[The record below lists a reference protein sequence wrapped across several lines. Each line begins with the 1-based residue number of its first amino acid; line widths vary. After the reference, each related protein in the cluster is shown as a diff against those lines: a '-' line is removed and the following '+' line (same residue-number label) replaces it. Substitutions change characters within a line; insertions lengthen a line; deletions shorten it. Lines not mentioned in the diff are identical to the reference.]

1 MPRDKYISRA
11 TGCAATI
18 CKSRKGDSAACAN
31 CATQV
36 FGPAFSQKAGRVL
49 RGKAPKSPS
58 AEGETPPMIPKRS
71 GREDQRPG
79 GTLVRGEPYQGVPR
93 RTQSYKKRTNKTAP
107 ARRNAETFQLAGA
120 VLRSGQIRSASCRN
134 FEEIA
139 AAGTSAGGLRA
150 AFPSFWVAPEA
161 QRVGFRFLRKAR
173 RAPPSTCQPF
183 SKGWTENLVC
193 LRCGKFPTGRPNRC
207 RVVKEF
213 WTQTP

>member
-1 MPRDKYISRA
+1 
-11 TGCAATI
+11 
-18 CKSRKGDSAACAN
+18 
-31 CATQV
+31 
-36 FGPAFSQKAGRVL
+36 
-49 RGKAPKSPS
+49 
-58 AEGETPPMIPKRS
+58 MIPKRS

-93 RTQSYKKRTNKTAP
+93 RTQSCKKRTNKTAP

-173 RAPPSTCQPF
+173 RGFAPSIPTSLLKKAGPKTF
-183 SKGWTENLVC
+183 LS
-193 LRCGKFPTGRPNRC
+193 LRKLILIQQAAAPIGRGGSSFPTTSISCFCNADTGRC
-207 RVVKEF
+207 
-213 WTQTP
+213 

>member
-1 MPRDKYISRA
+1 M
-11 TGCAATI
+11 AATQRFI
-18 CKSRKGDSAACAN
+18 TPSSNNSPKHIRNPQRGK
-31 CATQV
+31 TK
-36 FGPAFSQKAGRVL
+36 FSIQPFFKRLVGSL
-49 RGKAPKSPS
+49 GGKAPKSPS

-173 RAPPSTCQPF
+173 KGLCPSTPPAF
-183 SKGWTENLVC
+183 
-193 LRCGKFPTGRPNRC
+193 
-207 RVVKEF
+207 
-213 WTQTP
+213 

>member
-1 MPRDKYISRA
+1 MEGAKPLPRPPQRA
-11 TGCAATI
+11 
-18 CKSRKGDSAACAN
+18 
-31 CATQV
+31 
-36 FGPAFSQKAGRVL
+36 
-49 RGKAPKSPS
+49 KSPH
-58 AEGETPPMIPKRS
+58 ATKRS
-71 GREDQRPG
+71 GREVQRPG
-79 GTLVRGEPYQGVPR
+79 GTLNRGEPYQGVPR
-93 RTQSYKKRTNKTAP
+93 RTQSCKKRTNKTAP

-161 QRVGFRFLRKAR
+161 QQVGFRFLRKAR

-213 WTQTP
+213 LTQTP